1 LRGRWHLERGEWALA
16 AKSLHEQVAMARAV
30 GQIDTEAETRLALA
44 RLRLHQ
50 LDHPRQEAEQLAG
63 ARWVSYEALGEL

>member
-1 LRGRWHLERGEWALA
+1 
-16 AKSLHEQVAMARAV
+16 MARAV